1 MKIKIKS
8 ATHIGKVRDHNEDSH
23 IVLGGDQSPPSIN
36 SALVVADGMG
46 GHAAGE
52 VASKLTVDHIKDQF
66 TSGSFS
72 AATVDELEAAL
83 RTLLQSVNQVVY
95 TAGQD
100 TDKRGMGTT
109 CTLVAIKDNHLYF
122 AHVGDSRAYLLRG
135 KNLEQLTDGAS
146 LETQQMLEMGLIR
159 NTKTPVKLLGRG
171 SLTKKIKITVDK
183 ASRGAVES
191 VTQAG
196 GEVIIPS

>member
-1 MKIKIKS
+1 MQLHELNAGSRKKRKRVGRGPGSGLGKTCGRGHKGAKS
-8 ATHIGKVRDHNEDSH
+8 R
-23 IVLGGDQSPPSIN
+23 
-36 SALVVADGMG
+36 
-46 GHAAGE
+46 
-52 VASKLTVDHIKDQF
+52 
-66 TSGSFS
+66 SGFK
-72 AATVDELEAAL
+72 
-83 RTLLQSVNQVVY
+83 N
-95 TAGQD
+95 
-100 TDKRGMGTT
+100 KRGFEGGQTPLKRRLPKFGFT
-109 CTLVAIKDNHLYF
+109 NPNRQTYQLINLDRLEK
-122 AHVGDSRAYLLRG
+122 
-135 KNLEQLTDGAS
+135 LEQLIDGTS

>member
-1 MKIKIKS
+1 MQLHELNAGSRKKRKRVGRGPGSGLGKTCGRGHKGAKS
-8 ATHIGKVRDHNEDSH
+8 R
-23 IVLGGDQSPPSIN
+23 
-36 SALVVADGMG
+36 
-46 GHAAGE
+46 
-52 VASKLTVDHIKDQF
+52 
-66 TSGSFS
+66 SGFK
-72 AATVDELEAAL
+72 
-83 RTLLQSVNQVVY
+83 N
-95 TAGQD
+95 
-100 TDKRGMGTT
+100 KRGFEGGQTPLKRRLPKFGFT
-109 CTLVAIKDNHLYF
+109 NPNRQTYQLI
-122 AHVGDSRAYLLRG
+122 
-135 KNLEQLTDGAS
+135 NLDRLEKLKQLTDGAS

>member
-1 MKIKIKS
+1 MHLHELNAGSSKKRKRVGRGPGSGLGKTCGRGHKGAKS
-8 ATHIGKVRDHNEDSH
+8 R
-23 IVLGGDQSPPSIN
+23 
-36 SALVVADGMG
+36 
-46 GHAAGE
+46 
-52 VASKLTVDHIKDQF
+52 
-66 TSGSFS
+66 SGFK
-72 AATVDELEAAL
+72 
-83 RTLLQSVNQVVY
+83 N
-95 TAGQD
+95 
-100 TDKRGMGTT
+100 KRGFEGGQTPLKRRLPKFGFT
-109 CTLVAIKDNHLYF
+109 NPNRQTYQLINLDRLEK
-122 AHVGDSRAYLLRG
+122 
-135 KNLEQLTDGAS
+135 LEQLTDGAS

>member
-1 MKIKIKS
+1 MPLHELNAGSRKKRKRVGRGPGSGLGKTCGRGHKGAKS
-8 ATHIGKVRDHNEDSH
+8 R
-23 IVLGGDQSPPSIN
+23 
-36 SALVVADGMG
+36 
-46 GHAAGE
+46 
-52 VASKLTVDHIKDQF
+52 
-66 TSGSFS
+66 SGFK
-72 AATVDELEAAL
+72 
-83 RTLLQSVNQVVY
+83 N
-95 TAGQD
+95 
-100 TDKRGMGTT
+100 KRGFEGGQTPLKRRLPKYGFT
-109 CTLVAIKDNHLYF
+109 NPNRQTYQLI
-122 AHVGDSRAYLLRG
+122 
-135 KNLEQLTDGAS
+135 NLDRLEKMEQLSDGTS

>member
-1 MKIKIKS
+1 MHLHELNADSRKKRKRVGRGPGSGLGKTCGRGHKGAKS
-8 ATHIGKVRDHNEDSH
+8 R
-23 IVLGGDQSPPSIN
+23 
-36 SALVVADGMG
+36 
-46 GHAAGE
+46 
-52 VASKLTVDHIKDQF
+52 
-66 TSGSFS
+66 SGFK
-72 AATVDELEAAL
+72 
-83 RTLLQSVNQVVY
+83 N
-95 TAGQD
+95 
-100 TDKRGMGTT
+100 KRGFEGGQTPLKRRLPKFGFNNPNRQT
-109 CTLVAIKDNHLYF
+109 YQLINLDCLEK
-122 AHVGDSRAYLLRG
+122 
-135 KNLEQLTDGAS
+135 LEQLTDGAS